1 MSFLFDHRGNRKYLN
16 AKERRAFLNAA
27 RQIPPEVR
35 TFCIT
40 LAYTGCRISEALNLV
55 PSRIDVSEGF
65 LIFESLKKRRLG
77 VFRAIPIPQALVLD
91 LENTH
96 GVRASQRDA
105 KLAQKRLW
113 PWCRTTAWSHVKRCM
128 AAAYIEGP
136 QAIQKG
142 YVTLSRLEPSKAVS
156 PSIS

>member
-1 MSFLFDHRGNRKYLN
+1 MPNFG
-16 AKERRAFLNAA
+16 
-27 RQIPPEVR
+27 
-35 TFCIT
+35 
-40 LAYTGCRISEALNLV
+40 ALNLV

-91 LENTH
+91 LERTH

-113 PWCRTTAWSHVKRCM
+113 PWCRTTAWSHVNDAWPLHISKGRR
-128 AAAYIEGP
+128 
-136 QAIQKG
+136 QIQKG